1 MNTQV
6 DVSVQTCPPS
16 LNDVAGQGSR
26 YRWITAKKHWYG
38 LLGPALAAAG
48 MTPCRS
54 VYVEGMITFPDRRKR
69 DQGNYRVALAK
80 EITRLH
86 SQEGVAWS
94 STADLARGDEAVARL
109 KLERDIAVGVREALA
124 QAVWRATADR
134 KDAQRFSDWSMRV
147 ETVTATQDDSRLA
160 WSRQAA

>member
-1 MNTQV
+1 M
-6 DVSVQTCPPS
+6 S
-16 LNDVAGQGSR
+16 
-26 YRWITAKKHWYG
+26 
-38 LLGPALAAAG
+38 GPWSFQQARDACRQASAAQKQAEHAVEQAHRAAAKA
-48 MTPCRS
+48 
-54 VYVEGMITFPDRRKR
+54 EQD
-69 DQGNYRVALAK
+69 YRVALAK